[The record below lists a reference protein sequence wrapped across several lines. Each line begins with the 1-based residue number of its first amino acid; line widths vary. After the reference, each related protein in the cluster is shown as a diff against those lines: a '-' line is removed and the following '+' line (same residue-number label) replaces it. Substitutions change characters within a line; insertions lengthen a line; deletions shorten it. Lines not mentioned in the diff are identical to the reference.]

1 MAFLWNITAI
11 LSMKNITLGIDF
23 NYKMKTRSFVE
34 IDIIFLQRIFRLN
47 TIRHYQ
53 RMTNEYKI
61 LLYQFLIT
69 QTNSEGIQ
77 KLTLNND
84 MLTHL
89 MVS

>member
-1 MAFLWNITAI
+1 M
-11 LSMKNITLGIDF
+11 
-23 NYKMKTRSFVE
+23 SF
-34 IDIIFLQRIFRLN
+34 FLQRIFRLN

-53 RMTNEYKI
+53 RMTKNEYKI
-61 LLYQFLIT
+61 LLCQFLIT

>member
-1 MAFLWNITAI
+1 M
-11 LSMKNITLGIDF
+11 
-23 NYKMKTRSFVE
+23 SF
-34 IDIIFLQRIFRLN
+34 FLQWIFCLN

-53 RMTNEYKI
+53 RMTNNEYKI

-84 MLTHL
+84 MLVNTSDAL
-89 MVS
+89 MTFHQRK